1 MPVNR
6 TVTREFFEWW
16 VEHKLCPVLGDYT
29 KGENRSVVMLDN
41 ASTHMSQKV
50 IELIT
55 AKKTRIIFSAPF
67 SPDLNP
73 IENYFSVY
81 KKYLK
86 ENSMAM
92 TKNWQKVHWEALATV
107 RVRVDSISALSL
119 YIESLRTLSLY
130 SNGANVDS
138 TS

>member
-6 TVTREFFEWW
+6 TVTREIFEWW